1 MESLQSIVVCV
12 LLIGILCNLSIK
24 GRKCSIT
31 DQSEN
36 EPILVN
42 NKYEDAITISR
53 HEGFDGK
60 CRWNFSPPD
69 ERTDLFLTINVTQTD
84 CEDKF
89 IIKDVDKCNETFP
102 FKYTFYPTS
111 CGLSCDD
118 SKNCVKADYPLQIT
132 FDENKDNTAFALNYT
147 FKHCFTK
154 TEQTT
159 EPAEITDSRT
169 TKENEIESSPTVN
182 AVPESQNS
190 NYTSGTGSPPS
201 HTTMGNSLDTT
212 ISPAMQLLS
221 IFIPIV
227 VILLIGIIFL
237 LVVLKI
243 RHKKIAV
250 ENRRRQ
256 GGTDVE
262 NTPKPNNVVGSS
274 GYEQIDIDTNKQT
287 GSSFGNQAYQTV
299 IGESNQAG
307 AYASIDDGAV
317 FYSSVNE
324 DSAKATGKREN
335 RGPAYDQVA
344 EDPNWTKDGDE
355 VRHNYDDVA
364 LEPTNNGDNHDA
376 KQPNEKQEVY
386 NVIYSG

>member
-1 MESLQSIVVCV
+1 MKSLQSIVVCV
-12 LLIGILCNLSIK
+12 ILIGFKCNLSA
-24 GRKCSIT
+24 REQTCSIT
-31 DQSEN
+31 GKSER
-36 EPILVN
+36 EPIPIN
-42 NKYEDAITISR
+42 IRYEGGISTN
-53 HEGFDGK
+53 EGFQGK
-60 CRWNFSPPD
+60 CRWNFSPPNG
-69 ERTDLFLTINVTQTD
+69 RTDLFLTLNVTQTE

-89 IIKDVDKCNETFP
+89 KIGEVEKCDETP
-102 FKYTFYPTS
+102 FAYIFYPTS
-111 CGLSCDD
+111 CGLSCDGLN
-118 SKNCVKADYPLQIT
+118 NCVEDDYPLQIT
-132 FDENKDNTAFALNYT
+132 FDENNRNKAFALNYT
-147 FKHCFTK
+147 FKPCFTTTK
-154 TEQTT
+154 QITESAETT
-159 EPAEITDSRT
+159 EPRT
-169 TKENEIESSPTVN
+169 TKEDEILPTVN
-182 AVPESQNS
+182 SVPGNQKS
-190 NYTSGTGSPPS
+190 NYTSGPRSPSS
-201 HTTMGNSLDTT
+201 HTTMGNRLDTT
-212 ISPAMQLLS
+212 VSPAMQLLS

-274 GYEQIDIDTNKQT
+274 GYEQIDIDTNKHT

-344 EDPNWTKDGDE
+344 ADPNWTKDGDE

-386 NVIYSG
+386 NVIYSR